1 MFESDVQFADTAV
14 GGGDWCES
22 GAQSPSRS
30 PSGSSE
36 ESCRENGL
44 PDVLH
49 GVTVN
54 VLGSEDRE
62 PRQAKPPPKL
72 CTTLNIKI
80 QMEARSSQTSVSWSG
95 RMAVPAPLSPD
106 RGLATRIGRRLTRSE
121 GRRQLIRAR

>member
-1 MFESDVQFADTAV
+1 MDFPMFFTA
-14 GGGDWCES
+14 S
-22 GAQSPSRS
+22 Q
-30 PSGSSE
+30 
-36 ESCRENGL
+36 
-44 PDVLH
+44 
-49 GVTVN
+49 VN

-106 RGLATRIGRRLTRSE
+106 RGLATRIGRRLKALEELADILACIFADAQATSRLDAPVAEQPAYAGFEAERS
-121 GRRQLIRAR
+121 

>member
-14 GGGDWCES
+14 GGPT
-22 GAQSPSRS
+22 GASPALSPPHALRLGHLRS
-30 PSGSSE
+30 LAARMDFPMFFTASQ
-36 ESCRENGL
+36 
-44 PDVLH
+44 
-49 GVTVN
+49 VN

-62 PRQAKPPPKL
+62 PRQAKPPKL

-106 RGLATRIGRRLTRSE
+106 RGLVTRIGRRLTRSE
-121 GRRQLIRAR
+121 GRGQLIRAP